1 MALSKA
7 DEAAFTAIQENY
19 SQVGTNPKDT
29 AEVTKSVIPAK
40 ALARKR
46 WWMGAGHWLRAHFG
60 LKWLGRLLLFLM
72 PYGLD
77 WIKPEQ
83 KSRLALLAVITANWI
98 FYMFWQL
105 MVLLLI
111 VEVPF
116 AVIGGFFALVRGWL
130 SSGGALDTEGTQ

>member
-29 AEVTKSVIPAK
+29 AEVTK
-40 ALARKR
+40 
-46 WWMGAGHWLRAHFG
+46 
-60 LKWLGRLLLFLM
+60 
-72 PYGLD
+72 
-77 WIKPEQ
+77 
-83 KSRLALLAVITANWI
+83 
-98 FYMFWQL
+98 
-105 MVLLLI
+105 
-111 VEVPF
+111 